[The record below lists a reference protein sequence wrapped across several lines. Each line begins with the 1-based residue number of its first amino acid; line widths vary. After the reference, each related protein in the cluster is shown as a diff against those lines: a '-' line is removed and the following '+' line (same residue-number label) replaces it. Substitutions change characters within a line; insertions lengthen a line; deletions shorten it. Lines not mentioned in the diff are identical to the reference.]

1 MGISIWQI
9 VLVLVIILI
18 LFGAGKIPRVMGD
31 VAKGIKSF
39 KAGMKEGENEEIEG
53 SAEEVVSNKKA
64 KRTKASASKKKKS

>member
-53 SAEEVVSNKKA
+53 SAEEVVSSKKA
-64 KRTKASASKKKKS
+64 KKAKTSASKKKKT